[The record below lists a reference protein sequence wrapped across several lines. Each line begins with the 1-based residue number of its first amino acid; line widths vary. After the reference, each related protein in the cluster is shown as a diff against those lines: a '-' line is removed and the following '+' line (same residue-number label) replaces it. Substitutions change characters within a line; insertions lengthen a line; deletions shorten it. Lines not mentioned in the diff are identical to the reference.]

1 MITIKF
7 IDVRRSNSC
16 IERIFRYGGMEAN
29 LKVSNL
35 MYKFRTTAAEPLY
48 LHPLGSSSLMR
59 CRILSKRRANYF
71 PHSFS
76 AKELEKIFKMSAF

>member
-35 MYKFRTTAAEPLY
+35 MYKFRTTAAEPLHLY
-48 LHPLGSSSLMR
+48 PLGSSSLMR
-59 CRILSKRRANYF
+59 CRILSKRKANYF
-71 PHSFS
+71 LHFFS
-76 AKELEKIFKMSAF
+76 AKDLRKNFKN